1 MNSRDGATA
10 FLPLD
15 SKIGGQGRDSHPT
28 VGQYLTREQVKHI
41 YKKVETGETI
51 NVDTMKLEIEQ
62 EKQLSRMDDDNGEVN
77 PYRELVVN
85 NAEKIEMQKT
95 QMEQW
100 SILSNSL
107 NYVQHSK
114 FNSMDHSLNVKPV
127 NRYKVKPNEEK
138 EFREV
143 DFGTNLQ
150 NLQAKYL
157 DVYEGIQSDIVS
169 SSRFDENSDISMT
182 YLGKIGQEESQNKL
196 KAEESFPISENGYTL
211 GRLLDGTKCQLLLDT
226 GASKSFMSKSFY
238 MHCKSLHTLPKFAAS
253 MQRIQVGNGQCIS
266 VLFIIPVIIEVH
278 GHRFKIYTLVSE
290 IHENVDLVLGIKNV
304 FELEG
309 VINSRDCRFKF
320 LNRSVPIY
328 PEKELIL
335 KPNEQKL
342 VKVRAPFVDD
352 ISGLAI
358 IKIIDGRTNST
369 LLIKLKFTCNKAV
382 LDMKNAGKD
391 TMILNPKEM
400 IGIVDIR
407 SLGYYK
413 IKQGIL
419 QQNLSKY
426 YRFEEAGKLCKYFNK
441 FVDTLKKDR
450 EQTTSVDKYPWLSPD
465 DERRNMT
472 DREILE
478 KYIDLGTSCLNKEE
492 RLKVMDMLY
501 KYKEAFSLRDEI
513 GTCPNIEVEIEV
525 TDKSPFFIRPYHVRE
540 EDKVVIDKEMKRL
553 CYMGILKEGF
563 SAYSSLVML
572 ISRKLTKDKR
582 VVTDFRHLNVR
593 IAKNNLAYPLVR
605 DTFSVL
611 GNSRCEVLS
620 VLDLKD
626 AFHSLRLSE
635 NSRKYCGILPYFG
648 SSSYLYQRMPMG
660 LNISPSIWQSYI
672 NAILDCLQSKK
683 FCKAIMDD
691 LILFTPSKESHMNK
705 LEDILNALL
714 KNGLKISPKKC
725 QLFKTSLQYM
735 GNEIFIENKKVCV
748 KPLRNRLE
756 AIQKLQP
763 PKTPKGCRSF
773 AGVVNFL
780 SMFCPELQKLL
791 KPIYDLTR
799 KGRPFHWGKEQQDS
813 FIEIKHRLVKPPVLH
828 MPNKSGR
835 FHLYS
840 DTSKYATSSTLY
852 QIQGG
857 KPKLIAYAS
866 KRLPE
871 AARNYSITELELCGL
886 AINIASFAH
895 LLKRVNFDAIVDH
908 LALTHII
915 KSKAEPATT
924 RIKCLLELISSYS
937 FNLYYMKGK
946 DMILS
951 DFLS

>member
-1 MNSRDGATA
+1 MCNIVS
-10 FLPLD
+10 
-15 SKIGGQGRDSHPT
+15 
-28 VGQYLTREQVKHI
+28 
-41 YKKVETGETI
+41 
-51 NVDTMKLEIEQ
+51 
-62 EKQLSRMDDDNGEVN
+62 
-77 PYRELVVN
+77 
-85 NAEKIEMQKT
+85 
-95 QMEQW
+95 
-100 SILSNSL
+100 
-107 NYVQHSK
+107 
-114 FNSMDHSLNVKPV
+114 FNSMDHSLNIQPV
-127 NRYKVKPNEEK
+127 NKYKMKPNDPFSSSGK
-138 EFREV
+138 EFREI
-143 DFGTNLQ
+143 DFGTNSQ
-150 NLQAKYL
+150 NLQTEYL
-157 DVYEGIQSDIVS
+157 DVYEGVQSDIAS

-182 YLGKIGQEESQNKL
+182 YLGKTGQEGSQDKL
-196 KAEESFPISENGYTL
+196 KAEESFPISENDYTL
-211 GRLLDGTKCQLLLDT
+211 GKLLDGTKCQLLLDT

-238 MHCKSLHTLPKFAAS
+238 IHCKSLHTLPKFVAS
-253 MQRIQVGNGQCIS
+253 TQRIQVGNGQCIS

-278 GHRFKIYTLVSE
+278 GHRFKIYTLISE

-309 VINSRDCRFKF
+309 IINSRDCRFKY

-328 PEKELIL
+328 LEKELIL
-335 KPNEQKL
+335 KPDEQKL
-342 VKVRAPFVDD
+342 VKVRALLVDD

-358 IKIIDGRTNST
+358 IKIIDGKTNST

-382 LDMKNAGKD
+382 LDIKNAGKD

-413 IKQGIL
+413 IKQAIL
-419 QQNLSKY
+419 QQKLSEY
-426 YRFEEAGKLCKYFNK
+426 YRFEEASKLFKYFNK

-450 EQTTSVDKYPWLSPD
+450 EQPTLVDKYPWLSPD
-465 DERRNMT
+465 DKRRDMT

-478 KYIDLGTSCLNKEE
+478 KYIDLGASCLNKEE

-525 TDKSPFFIRPYHVRE
+525 TDKSPCFIRPYHMRE

-563 SAYSSLVML
+563 SAYSSPVML

-593 IAKNNLAYPLVR
+593 IARNNLAYPLVR

-611 GNSRCEVLS
+611 GNSKCEVLS

-660 LNISPSIWQSYI
+660 LNISPSICQSYI

-683 FCKAIMDD
+683 IGETIMDN
-691 LILFTPSKESHMNK
+691 LIFFTPLKESHMNK
-705 LEDILNALL
+705 LEDILKALL
-714 KNGLKISPKKC
+714 QNRLKISPKKC
-725 QLFKTSLQYM
+725 QLFRTSLQYM

-748 KPLRNRLE
+748 KPLRSRLE

-780 SMFCPELQKLL
+780 SMLCPELQKLL

-813 FIEIKHRLVKPPVLH
+813 FIEIKCRLVKPPVLH

-840 DTSKYATSSTLY
+840 DTSKYATGSTLY

-857 KPKLIAYAS
+857 KPKLITYAS
-866 KRLPE
+866 KRFPE
-871 AARNYSITELELCGL
+871 AARNYSITELELCVL
-886 AINIASFAH
+886 VINIAIFAH
-895 LLKRVNFDAIVDH
+895 LLKRV
-908 LALTHII
+908 
-915 KSKAEPATT
+915 
-924 RIKCLLELISSYS
+924 
-937 FNLYYMKGK
+937 
-946 DMILS
+946 
-951 DFLS
+951 